1 MFHRCNSSHLSIAQ
15 PVEDV
20 DQPGVGEAGGNV
32 SCTKHSAL
40 VSGNLSLRLSPFNAS
55 YLQKVDLR
63 CELASPKIHKNLR
76 HQKSTMNQPEAP
88 LTSTFPQS
96 LMEPGTSCRLA
107 SAANLWEDIKIGMLA
122 RWDLW
127 VSNSI
132 WSQEPLSHTLLTPS
146 TPTIPNSSPT

>member
-32 SCTKHSAL
+32 SCTKHPAL
-40 VSGNLSLRLSPFNAS
+40 GSGNLSLRLSPFNAS

-63 CELASPKIHKNLR
+63 CELASPKNYNE
-76 HQKSTMNQPEAP
+76 STGTP
-88 LTSTFPQS
+88 LTSTLPQS